1 MIVDNVTFDLQE
13 NDLLIIPAGVSHW
26 IRLKEISP
34 YRRIVM
40 NVSLDY
46 IRSLG
51 LTRFEQ
57 ILKENAQKVM
67 NFSHSAFLKA
77 FPQFSQIAATE
88 ISLQAQRALFD
99 ERLLALYYSL
109 QPLRERETPTQSE
122 RLVDRAVQ
130 YINDNLEK
138 KLSIESIS
146 EQLYTSGSYLCKT
159 FRKKMG
165 IPLMHYVNRQRIF
178 HAKELI
184 LDDVPLKEVCL
195 RCGYENYI
203 TFFRV
208 FRAET
213 GQSPT
218 AFSRGG

>member
-1 MIVDNVTFDLQE
+1 MDNVTFDLRE

-26 IRLKEISP
+26 IHLKEISP
-34 YRRIVM
+34 YRRIVV
-40 NVSLDY
+40 NVSPEY

-57 ILKENAQKVM
+57 LLKENAQKVL

-88 ISLQAQRALFD
+88 LSLQAQHALFN
-99 ERLLALYYSL
+99 ERLLALYYTLQSL
-109 QPLRERETPTQSE
+109 CERKTPAQSDK
-122 RLVDRAVQ
+122 LVDRTVQ

-165 IPLMHYVNRQRIF
+165 IPLMHYVNRQRVF

-184 LDDVPLKEVCL
+184 LDGISLKEVCL

-218 AFSRGG
+218 AFSRGS